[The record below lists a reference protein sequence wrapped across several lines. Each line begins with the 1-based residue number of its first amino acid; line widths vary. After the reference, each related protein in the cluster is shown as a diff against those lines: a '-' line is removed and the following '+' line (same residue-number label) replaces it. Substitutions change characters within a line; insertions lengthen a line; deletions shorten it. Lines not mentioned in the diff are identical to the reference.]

1 MTKPIDYDE
10 CANMTNTHWHMSPK
24 SQWRS
29 LESPLLW
36 LAYLPMFL
44 IPWFIQAPTPI
55 QIIGA
60 TIGVTIFLVVY
71 FLAIGATG
79 LRLITCSI
87 VTLFIAIALIPTYG
101 NWTVIAIYAAA
112 MIGDLRPPRRAAILV
127 GAFAFIAVFAG
138 MLSQQNPFYWGFGI
152 FMMVMV
158 GIGVISRAALQD
170 KNHALTNAQMEVKQ
184 LAAIAERE
192 RIGRDLHDMLGSTL
206 TLIAIKADLAARLAT
221 SDPQGAEAE
230 MRAVAATARDG
241 LADVRAAVAGMT
253 GATLAREI
261 ATSQTALSA
270 AGIASVVEGDAEA
283 IERGASAVLAM
294 ALREAITN
302 VIRHSGANSCRIAVT
317 NGDDRLSLT
326 VSDDGNGEALRESGG
341 IGGMR
346 ARLAAA
352 GGGLSVT
359 GGRAGAKI
367 VAYLPIEAS

>member
-1 MTKPIDYDE
+1 MTD
-10 CANMTNTHWHMSPK
+10 THRHTSPK
-24 SQWRS
+24 PQWLS

-36 LAYLPMFL
+36 LAYLPMFF

-71 FLAIGATG
+71 CLAIGATG

-112 MIGDLRPPRRAAILV
+112 MIGDLRPTRRAAILV

-138 MLSQQNPFYWGFGI
+138 IISQQNPFYWGFGI

-326 VSDDGNGEALRESGG
+326 VSDDGNGEALREGGG